1 MVAGLQAG
9 DAFTHFHH
17 HTAPSWPSTAGNA
30 FRIVTGQGKRIGMAN
45 AGVGNFDQHFAFL
58 RRSNINFNDFQRL
71 ARPNATAARDF
82 MMSFPCCEVCGFIL
96 DKSAVNGRLPPSAQ
110 PADPGWSPRHQLIFE
125 VNFNHFPIRPL
136 ARARGDLL
144 QNGETGSPDSGAR
157 SRASTAPNAADA
169 GQNTFLSSG
178 ECGIRPPDTIGV
190 LYPSWEVNVNIKFY
204 EGIRYHVIYS
214 VFLFLTRTS
223 ELSYDTFCKT

>member
-17 HTAPSWPSTAGNA
+17 HTAPSWPSTAEYA

-71 ARPNATAARDF
+71 AGPNATAARDF

-125 VNFNHFPIRPL
+125 VNFNHFPIRPRTAAICCKM
-136 ARARGDLL
+136 ARQDRPIPWRVQGH
-144 QNGETGSPDSGAR
+144 QP
-157 SRASTAPNAADA
+157 APNAADA

>member
-17 HTAPSWPSTAGNA
+17 HTAPSWPSTAEYA

-71 ARPNATAARDF
+71 AGPNATAARDF

-136 ARARGDLL
+136 ARRRFAAKWRDRIARFGRVQGHQRPRMRRTRVRIRFYL
-144 QNGETGSPDSGAR
+144 R
-157 SRASTAPNAADA
+157 VNAAYA
-169 GQNTFLSSG
+169 LL
-178 ECGIRPPDTIGV
+178 I
-190 LYPSWEVNVNIKFY
+190 L
-204 EGIRYHVIYS
+204 
-214 VFLFLTRTS
+214 
-223 ELSYDTFCKT
+223 